1 MNSLQYFKLTSFPFI
16 FRFSPST
23 IFKLLHFYFFTM
35 IFNSYMI
42 DKNFWTSRQVS
53 GRAKFYI
60 IQHGRLLLKNI
71 SVNIFSSGVNFVLL
85 STYMLSTYWLLC
97 CQRIVHVVN
106 VLIFR
111 RTCFKRRVSNVPNA
125 LKTIDNQLKCLLIY
139 IIVSIMSSAHEKRD
153 VWNRLKNQ
161 YLDTY
166 QN

>member
-1 MNSLQYFKLTSFPFI
+1 MWLAMVSYNGRVSIVELKSNLNSSLILIKMNSLQYFKLTSFPFI

-111 RTCFKRRVSNVPNA
+111 RVSNVAFPMCRTHS
-125 LKTIDNQLKCLLIY
+125 KQ
-139 IIVSIMSSAHEKRD
+139 
-153 VWNRLKNQ
+153 
-161 YLDTY
+161 
-166 QN
+166 